1 MIQNLS
7 FILVCITL
15 LLLSWI
21 DYKSLRLPD
30 IITLPLMTYGLS
42 MNGLGLLSWTTW
54 DASLLGAILGWGSL
68 YTLNALYKKIK
79 GVNGIGMGDA
89 KLLGALGALLGWQS
103 LPFIVLIASTSG
115 LLGGYIL
122 LKIQHKD
129 WHQPIPFGP
138 FIAIGG
144 ISILIYQWFVI
155 N

>member
-30 IITLPLMTYGLS
+30 IITLPLMTYGLT
-42 MNGLGLLSWTTW
+42 MNGLGLLNWTTW

-68 YTLNALYKKIK
+68 YTLNTLYKKIK

-103 LPFIVLIASTSG
+103 LPYIVLIASLSG
-115 LLGGYIL
+115 LVGGYLL
-122 LKIQHKD
+122 LKIQGKELN
-129 WHQPIPFGP
+129 QAIPFGP
-138 FIAIGG
+138 FISLGG
-144 ISILIYQWFVI
+144 IITLLWII
-155 N
+155 